1 MKDLI
6 RKILRESRQI
16 PDDAPEWVKR
26 FNKLP
31 REERIEDIEQRKI
44 KIGMILPNIIE
55 FFKDKFGDD
64 LEKIEIGKKRV
75 TYGNE
80 SHSTERWVI
89 NFYFSPQSQII
100 PRAEYYNEVVRDLTN
115 FFNVDITYYGMPLD
129 IEIHIKKR

>member
-44 KIGMILPNIIE
+44 KIGKILPSIIE
-55 FFKDKFGDD
+55 FFEDKFGGE
-64 LEKIEIGKKRV
+64 LEKIEVGKKRV

-80 SHSTERWVI
+80 SHSTEKLVI
-89 NFYFSPQSQII
+89 NFYFSQTF
-100 PRAEYYNEVVRDLTN
+100 PRAKYYNEVVRDLTN

-129 IEIHIKKR
+129 IEIHVEKR